1 MHSKS
6 WWWTQYIGLGDD
18 VSILFIGPC
27 AIYAHCIKLCID
39 NNIPF
44 LAVDINI
51 KHHRDDR
58 IMLRRNHKAKEM
70 MSERNFAQL
79 YVHIVD
85 PFVVE
90 NLEAFDYWLN
100 SHKFIPD
107 TVFCHS
113 EALNALH
120 LEKHLNEKFK
130 CKSYIDDRAVD
141 FFASKREQDRVC
153 RGLGI
158 PVPNK
163 TGDKIIVK
171 RDYRNTWSEPLVIPK
186 IRLRDST
193 YEATEGEFTQEW
205 IDIQYIYNCSVY
217 IDSFGDWYLVFNNRL
232 VCEYSIPYAG
242 ENPYFPTPNIL
253 QQLIDIISP
262 LQKAISVKKRFL
274 MIQIMQ
280 PRNSNKLLYMETNC
294 RPSTEFN
301 WVRNESRSTF
311 DPYSHMVFE
320 KSLPNAFQFD
330 KVLHTDLVFNSVKHK
345 MNNSL
350 LSSAEIWD
358 DWGNNWSGKE
368 ETILDGAYI
377 PIKL

>member
-1 MHSKS
+1 M
-6 WWWTQYIGLGDD
+6 
-18 VSILFIGPC
+18 SILFIGP
-27 AIYAHCIKLCID
+27 ALIFAHCIKLCLD
-39 NNIPF
+39 NNISF
-44 LAVDINI
+44 LAVDANTGTQ
-51 KHHRDDR
+51 RDDR
-58 IMLRRNHKAKEM
+58 ILLRRNQKAKKM
-70 MSERNFAQL
+70 MEERNLASK

-113 EALNALH
+113 EALNALR

-130 CKSYIDDRAVD
+130 CKSHIDDRAID

-153 RGLGI
+153 SDLGI
-158 PVPNK
+158 PVPDK

-205 IDIQYIYNCSVY
+205 IDIEYIYNCSVY

-253 QQLIDIISP
+253 QQLLEIISP

-280 PRNSNKLLYMETNC
+280 PR
-294 RPSTEFN
+294 
-301 WVRNESRSTF
+301 
-311 DPYSHMVFE
+311 
-320 KSLPNAFQFD
+320 
-330 KVLHTDLVFNSVKHK
+330 
-345 MNNSL
+345 
-350 LSSAEIWD
+350 
-358 DWGNNWSGKE
+358 
-368 ETILDGAYI
+368 
-377 PIKL
+377 